1 MQPPQGAPQF
11 PTSGAVPSG
20 EALIS
25 MSLADDAGVSGGST
39 PEATTLPAA
48 PATPHQAG
56 APAGISAEQLVV
68 WETRFDAKVGEL
80 LVNSK
85 SLMSEDKAVVIIDLL
100 KTWDAVGMTP
110 ALRKAKTP
118 NYIYF
123 HNMYTLGPLDTLLK
137 IENGSQKR
145 VVAVDTLFDEL
156 LQVHVSNNHGKGKM
170 LHKKAG
176 EHLAGVTQTICH
188 MPCVLRRLPCVFRV
202 KGDEEAKGRV

>member
-68 WETRFDAKVGEL
+68 WETRFDAKVT
-80 LVNSK
+80 VSR
-85 SLMSEDKAVVIIDLL
+85 MS
-100 KTWDAVGMTP
+100 TRWP
-110 ALRKAKTP
+110 
-118 NYIYF
+118 
-123 HNMYTLGPLDTLLK
+123 
-137 IENGSQKR
+137 
-145 VVAVDTLFDEL
+145 
-156 LQVHVSNNHGKGKM
+156 
-170 LHKKAG
+170 
-176 EHLAGVTQTICH
+176 
-188 MPCVLRRLPCVFRV
+188 
-202 KGDEEAKGRV
+202 